1 MEIKD
6 FYLWLSL
13 VPGVGNKTIENI
25 RNLGIDIKDLF
36 YMKDDEILN
45 IKNINTN
52 IKQNIVKYI
61 IIPFDEEVYAK
72 YLGSLVDCE
81 ISLKGYPKQIRQT
94 LDELANMVYSQYST
108 KKSYTPPSARGNKGD
123 NNPRFSESMNSTL
136 NQMRKY

>member
-45 IKNINTN
+45 IKIL
-52 IKQNIVKYI
+52 I
-61 IIPFDEEVYAK
+61 
-72 YLGSLVDCE
+72 
-81 ISLKGYPKQIRQT
+81 QI
-94 LDELANMVYSQYST
+94 
-108 KKSYTPPSARGNKGD
+108 
-123 NNPRFSESMNSTL
+123 
-136 NQMRKY
+136 